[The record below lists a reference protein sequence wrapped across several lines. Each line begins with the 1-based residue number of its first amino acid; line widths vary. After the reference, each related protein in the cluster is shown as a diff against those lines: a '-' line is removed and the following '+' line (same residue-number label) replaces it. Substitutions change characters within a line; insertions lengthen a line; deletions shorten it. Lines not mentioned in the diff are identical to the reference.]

1 MQSVPPGK
9 RMSKLTERAKA
20 ALDEQRETLTKR
32 KASDQTT
39 VDVVP
44 KRVCSDPQT
53 GTTDNSSTSSLRAP
67 TMNKARQPTVE
78 DVDDEDDEFQRE
90 RRPSPATR
98 TTSKSHKATVEDDD
112 EETTQSPER
121 ESDDDELSVSI
132 L

>member
-1 MQSVPPGK
+1 
-9 RMSKLTERAKA
+9 MSKLTERAKA

-39 VDVVP
+39 VDAVP

-67 TMNKARQPTVE
+67 TMNKAHQPTVE
-78 DVDDEDDEFQRE
+78 DVDDEDNEFQRE

-98 TTSKSHKATVEDDD
+98 TMSKSRKATVEDDD

>member
-1 MQSVPPGK
+1 
-9 RMSKLTERAKA
+9 MSKLTERAKA
-20 ALDEQRETLTKR
+20 ALDEQCETLTKR

-44 KRVCSDPQT
+44 KRVRSDPQT
-53 GTTDNSSTSSLRAP
+53 GTTDNSSASSLCAP
-67 TMNKARQPTVE
+67 TMNKACQPTVK
-78 DVDDEDDEFQRE
+78 DVDDEDDKFQRE
-90 RRPSPATR
+90 RRPSPATC